1 LVGQYVQIMTVE
13 ANKAAIT
20 ITVGTGSNRRTLKLN
35 IAALPQAIV
44 SAADGGE
51 SRLLYFS
58 VPYPDD
64 GIASGGRVPVRR
76 CSGVTGD
83 QPSTPRE

>member
-1 LVGQYVQIMTVE
+1 MVGQYAQIMTVE

-35 IAALPQAIV
+35 IAALPQAMV

-64 GIASGGRVPVRR
+64 GYSWRRASDG
-76 CSGVTGD
+76 
-83 QPSTPRE
+83 EKM

>member
-1 LVGQYVQIMTVE
+1 MVGQYAQIMTVD

-35 IAALPQAIV
+35 IVALPHAMV
-44 SAADGGE
+44 SGADSGE
-51 SRLLYFS
+51 SRLLYSS

-64 GIASGGRVPVRR
+64 GYSWRRASAGEKMQ
-76 CSGVTGD
+76 VTD
-83 QPSTPRE
+83 NQPSAPRE

>member
-1 LVGQYVQIMTVE
+1 LVGQYAQIMTVE

-20 ITVGTGSNRRTLKLN
+20 TTVGTGSNRRTLKLN
-35 IAALPQAIV
+35 IAVLPQAMV
-44 SAADGGE
+44 SAADSGE

-64 GIASGGRVPVRR
+64 GIAGQMGIQLKTES
-76 CSGVTGD
+76 SL
-83 QPSTPRE
+83 QH

>member
-1 LVGQYVQIMTVE
+1 MTVE

-35 IAALPQAIV
+35 IAALPQAMV

-76 CSGVTGD
+76 CSGVMGD